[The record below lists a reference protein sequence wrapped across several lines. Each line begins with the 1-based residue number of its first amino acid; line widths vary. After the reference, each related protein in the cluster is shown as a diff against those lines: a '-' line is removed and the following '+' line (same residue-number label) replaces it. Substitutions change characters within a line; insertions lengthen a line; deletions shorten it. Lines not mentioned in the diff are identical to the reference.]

1 MVNGP
6 AIEIFDA
13 EFGCGC
19 NADDAAVT
27 LNNGF
32 RLAHN
37 GELHKS
43 GITADT
49 ERQRHNTRQS
59 GSLVKHTVEPQMA
72 DNERIDFLARRLHQ
86 LAAQWRKWIGAAL
99 RGLVVARRKQCRNR
113 QQK

>member
-19 NADDAAVT
+19 DADDAAVAFDD
-27 LNNGF
+27 GF

-37 GELHKS
+37 GELNKS
-43 GITADT
+43 GITADA
-49 ERQRHNTRQS
+49 ERQRYHAWQS
-59 GSLVKHTVEPQMA
+59 GSLIKHTVEPQMA

-99 RGLVVARRKQCRNR
+99 WGLVVARRKQCRNR